1 MSGASGPSAILKQLS
16 NNAWALSSATFKF
29 WMEAKLFPVAA
40 LAHTT
45 PTVKS
50 FTAPG
55 SKVKGP
61 ADCKNL
67 LSDSVLGVPPACA
80 LNSLHEVGVAACPNV
95 LQFNGSESPG
105 NNKSAGMVPPD
116 EGCPLPPHTICAPS
130 LQMPFK

>member
-1 MSGASGPSAILKQLS
+1 MKQLS
-16 NNAWALSSATFKF
+16 NKAWALSSATFRSCI
-29 WMEAKLFPVAA
+29 EAKLFPVDA

-55 SKVKGP
+55 SRVNGP

-67 LSDSVLGVPPACA
+67 LSNGVFGVPPACA
-80 LNSLHEVGVAACPNV
+80 LNSLHGTGVGGTPNV
-95 LQFNGSESPG
+95 LQSTGSESPG

-116 EGCPLPPHTICAPS
+116 EGCPFPPHTICAPS
-130 LQMPFK
+130 LHIPFK